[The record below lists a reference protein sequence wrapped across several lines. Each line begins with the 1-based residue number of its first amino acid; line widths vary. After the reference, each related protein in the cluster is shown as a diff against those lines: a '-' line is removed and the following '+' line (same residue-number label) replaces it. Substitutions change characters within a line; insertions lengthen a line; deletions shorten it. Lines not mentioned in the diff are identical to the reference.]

1 MKSFSEHWRKT
12 AQSTLNR
19 TTTVYGLKPYTV
31 YFFRARFVG
40 YSSIGN
46 WTNDVV
52 IKTSEGIPSVVQN
65 LHLTEVKFNSIDV
78 KWESL
83 SQSNDSN
90 LSFVL
95 EAHGTRGYNT
105 SFYELIKVNLSNHTQ
120 WQLRNLSPATLYNI
134 SVYAR
139 NARHVG
145 PKSFVSYVTDA
156 LPPLQPQ
163 PVKVNEATS
172 ILEKVLVTVEAVPTV
187 NGPIAGY
194 QIILEQRERNRQSI
208 NFSAVIPANQEAR
221 SQNLNFYLATIIE
234 PFNGIKV
241 IFIGDG
247 KIESGL
253 KNAPLSQ
260 RLNYTIYIRA
270 YTEWKGKTLVSTPSS
285 TDLNRYPVENRPFI
299 AREKQTSSTITIKLS
314 QFNPKVQYVRII
326 IRKVG
331 LIRADTIPHPDRY
344 PDSNITLYAVSK
356 QNDLTLPYVTAEL
369 SKAYLDA
376 FDKFVIGDGRQ
387 TNRSLNRKKRS
398 TSKDNRAA
406 FFNGPL
412 DSGSSYVLFFRAYH
426 SDSVYFSSDWS
437 RTIFTENL
445 PAMQETPKGTAA
457 GLIIGIVLCILAV
470 PFFIFLGL
478 LLWKRNKKAFEA
490 NYRFSTMELVK
501 NGRNSQTTTFSD
513 DVFDPEDS
521 YGSADNAPVFELK
534 YEINAGHAPI
544 PVVNFP
550 DYFDEMKRKDY
561 AFEDEFNEISNRSSQ
576 ENRQA
581 RSKTNASLNRD
592 LEAIPFDDARVCI
605 VHPSKQASDYI
616 NAAFIDSYSGK
627 NAFIAA
633 QAPMKETIEDFW
645 AMVLQENIR
654 TIVMLTHVDD
664 DKIDSPD
671 YWPTSIKFVFGN
683 GHIVVESKENV
694 FDDCGAVRSFI
705 VSGKKKAPRIVRHF
719 QFNKWSSRGVPSSIR
734 NLLSFRGLVNQWH
747 KGKCSPQLIHCR

>member
-1 MKSFSEHWRKT
+1 MKFFSEHWRET
-12 AQSTLNR
+12 TQSTLNR
-19 TTTVYGLKPYTV
+19 TTTVYGLKPSAV
-31 YFFRARFVG
+31 YLFRARFFG

-46 WTNDVV
+46 WTSDVV
-52 IKTSEGIPSVVQN
+52 IKTSDGVPSVVQN
-65 LHLTEVKFNSIDV
+65 LHFTEVKFNGIDV
-78 KWESL
+78 KWENP

-90 LSFVL
+90 LSFAV

-105 SFYELIKVNLSNHTQ
+105 SFYELIKVNISNHTL
-120 WQLRNLSPATLYNI
+120 WKLRNLSPATFYNI
-134 SVYAR
+134 SVCAR
-139 NARHVG
+139 NSKHIG

-172 ILEKVLVTVEAVPTV
+172 ILEKVLMTVEAVPAV

-194 QIILEQRERNRQSI
+194 QIILEQRHINRQSI
-208 NFSAVIPANQEAR
+208 NFSAAIPANQEAR
-221 SQNLNFYLATIIE
+221 LQNLSFYLARIIE
-234 PFNGIKV
+234 PFNGIKK

-247 KIESGL
+247 KVEYGL
-253 KNAPLSQ
+253 ENAPLNQ

-270 YTEWKGKTLVSTPSS
+270 YTEWKGKTLVSPPSP
-285 TDLNRYPVENRPFI
+285 TYLNRYPVENRPVI
-299 AREKQTSSTITIKLS
+299 AREKQTPSSITIKLFQLNS
-314 QFNPKVQYVRII
+314 KVQYFRII

-331 LIRADTIPHPDRY
+331 FNRADAIPHPDRY
-344 PDSNITLYAVSK
+344 PDSNITVYVVSK
-356 QNDLTLPYVTAEL
+356 QNDLALPYVTAEL

-376 FDKFVIGDGRQ
+376 FDKFVIGDGKQ
-387 TNRSLNRKKRS
+387 TNRSFNRKKRS
-398 TSKDNRAA
+398 TSMDSRTA

-412 DSGSSYVLFFRAYH
+412 DPGSSYVLFFRAYH

-437 RTIFTENL
+437 RAIFTESL
-445 PAMQETPKGTAA
+445 PAMHETPKGTAA
-457 GLIIGIVLCILAV
+457 GLIIGIVLCLLAV

-478 LLWKRNKKAFEA
+478 VLWKRNKKAFEA

-501 NGRNSQTTTFSD
+501 NGRSSQTTTFSD

-521 YGSADNAPVFELK
+521 NGSADIAPAFELK
-534 YEINAGHAPI
+534 YEINAGHTPI
-544 PVVNFP
+544 PVANFS
-550 DYFDEMKRKDY
+550 DHFDEMKGKDY
-561 AFEDEFNEISNRSSQ
+561 AFEDEFNEISSRSSQ
-576 ENRQA
+576 RNRQA

-616 NAAFIDSYSGK
+616 NAAFIDSYNVQ

-633 QAPMKETIEDFW
+633 QAPMKETVEDFW

-664 DKIDSPD
+664 NKIDSPD

-683 GHIVVESKENV
+683 GHIVVESRENV

-719 QFNKWSSRGVPSSIR
+719 QLNKWPSRGIPNSIR
-734 NLLSFRGLVNQWH
+734 NLLSFRDLVNQWH
-747 KGKCSPQLIHCR
+747 KGKCSPQLVHCR